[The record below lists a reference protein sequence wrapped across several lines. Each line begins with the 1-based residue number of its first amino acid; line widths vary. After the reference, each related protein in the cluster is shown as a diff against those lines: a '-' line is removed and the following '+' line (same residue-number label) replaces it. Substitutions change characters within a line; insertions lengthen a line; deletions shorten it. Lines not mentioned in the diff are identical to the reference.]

1 MHIGVTSS
9 TFKAES
15 NKLSIARSC
24 TLAQREWS
32 CIFRNDSKRSMPA
45 HLPKMHLESACGRF
59 PEGGCP
65 VGCVTPLFQVRMDR
79 QRKNWGSPWFTNLP
93 RQGTMHIISPMVLV
107 NSWWYPC
114 VPTSYLGTWLQYV
127 TICQVYISRIWW
139 LQWPHSCSLLHHIL
153 IFSPNAM
160 ALWLP
165 NTEVFFIQ
173 GPSAH
178 HRPEASEEKQGS
190 HPARPL
196 EHVHSPS
203 TFQ

>member
-1 MHIGVTSS
+1 MPSWLCNPLVSSPDGPTAQKLGFTMFHQPSTAGYHAHHLSHGIGQFIMVPLR
-9 TFKAES
+9 S
-15 NKLSIARSC
+15 N
-24 TLAQREWS
+24 
-32 CIFRNDSKRSMPA
+32 F
-45 HLPKMHLESACGRF
+45 
-59 PEGGCP
+59 
-65 VGCVTPLFQVRMDR
+65 
-79 QRKNWGSPWFTNLP
+79 
-93 RQGTMHIISPMVLV
+93 ISWHM
-107 NSWWYPC
+107 
-114 VPTSYLGTWLQYV
+114 V
-127 TICQVYISRIWW
+127 TICHNLPGLHQQNLMVAMT
-139 LQWPHSCSLLHHIL
+139 HSCSLLHHIL
-153 IFSPNAM
+153 IFSPNAI